1 MPPISVER
9 KAMSAEKSNALVLSP
24 SEPPSPAV
32 VRDMVQR
39 IERLEDVVAV
49 LCDTKALEDRI
60 VQRVAAQ
67 FTSRDNLHRDY
78 APHVETVEMTPI
90 KVDAVPF
97 SHSNG
102 MPSSSSPPTATF
114 AEFVLPDM
122 AANTVSTA
130 SLAGFTLPAP
140 AKSNTV
146 KLTLGALPGMTLLRS
161 IWCDLR
167 TFVAMWRDPLYT
179 MTLAGRLMPLL
190 AIFSVLIIPLLRKI
204 PLLADFIP
212 NFGDF
217 LGNLLIILLLYL
229 TFKVVSRELE
239 RYQAFAT
246 KYRR

>member
-1 MPPISVER
+1 
-9 KAMSAEKSNALVLSP
+9 MSAEPSNALVLSP

-49 LCDTKALEDRI
+49 LCDNKAMEDRI

-67 FTSRDNLHRDY
+67 FASRDGVPREF
-78 APHVETVEMTPI
+78 APHLETVEMTPI
-90 KVDAVPF
+90 KVDAVPLG
-97 SHSNG
+97 HSNG
-102 MPSSSSPPTATF
+102 MPSVATATPPTATF

-122 AANTVSTA
+122 TANNVSTA
-130 SLAGFTLPAP
+130 SLAGFTLPVP
-140 AKSNTV
+140 AKSTTV
-146 KLTLGALPGMTLLRS
+146 KLTLGTLPGMSLLRG
-161 IWCDLR
+161 IWWDLR

-179 MTLAGRLMPLL
+179 MTLAGRLMPFL
-190 AIFSVLIIPLLRKI
+190 AVFCVLVIPLLRKI

-217 LGNLLIILLLYL
+217 LGNLLIIVLLYL
-229 TFKVVSRELE
+229 TFKVVSNELQ
-239 RYQAFAT
+239 RYQAFAA

>member
-1 MPPISVER
+1 
-9 KAMSAEKSNALVLSP
+9 MSAEPSNALMLSP
-24 SEPPSPAV
+24 SEPPSSAV
-32 VRDMVQR
+32 VRDVVQR
-39 IERLEDVVAV
+39 VERLEDVVAV

-67 FTSRDNLHRDY
+67 FATRDGLQRDF

-90 KVDAVPF
+90 KVDARPV

-102 MPSSSSPPTATF
+102 MPSIAAATPPTATF

-122 AANTVSTA
+122 AASTVSTA
-130 SLAGFTLPAP
+130 SLAGFTLPVP
-140 AKSNTV
+140 VKSNTV

-161 IWCDLR
+161 IWWDLR

-179 MTLAGRLMPLL
+179 MTLAGRLMPFV
-190 AIFSVLIIPLLRKI
+190 AVFCVLVIPLLRKF

-212 NFGDF
+212 NFGDL
-217 LGNLLIILLLYL
+217 LGNLLIIILLYL
-229 TFKVVSRELE
+229 AFKVTSRELQ
-239 RYQAFAT
+239 RYHEFAT